1 MIRFRPITHLL
12 LIVLLIVAPLYL
24 VGCARQP
31 AASRT
36 SAPAQ
41 APEAAAPPTAAPET
55 APAAPAVTSAGRGE
69 AERGGNAGEVRV
81 EPAPPAATATRP
93 NPREFAS
100 TVRLRDIY
108 FEFDSYVIPPD
119 QERMLDANVDWLI
132 SNPAYLVLIEGHAD
146 ERGTNEYNIVLGE
159 HRARS
164 TLDYLMAHGVGADRI
179 TTLSYGEERP
189 FCTERTEACWTQNR
203 RAHFLVKPRG

>member
-1 MIRFRPITHLL
+1 
-12 LIVLLIVAPLYL
+12 
-24 VGCARQP
+24 
-31 AASRT
+31 
-36 SAPAQ
+36 
-41 APEAAAPPTAAPET
+41 
-55 APAAPAVTSAGRGE
+55 
-69 AERGGNAGEVRV
+69 
-81 EPAPPAATATRP
+81 
-93 NPREFAS
+93 
-100 TVRLRDIY
+100 
-108 FEFDSYVIPPD
+108 VIPPD
-119 QERMLDANVDWLI
+119 QERMLEANVDWLV

-164 TLDYLMAHGVGADRI
+164 TLDYLMAHGVSADRI